1 MNYKAYILL
10 LSTAFA
16 ISCGGTKEK
25 DATDDIMSE
34 VPQSAELAMSN
45 ENISQIIKS
54 VPSPLEI
61 TSIIKETG
69 VEYDKGMLNNT
80 SNAEN
85 YLNTFKK
92 ATNLGIFGADLGYIN
107 LYEKTYTSMEYLS
120 TIRSLA
126 DDLKL
131 GQFFDFETLKRL
143 SSNNGKLDSIIYIS
157 TSSFEK
163 MNNYLSKQ
171 KRENVSVLMLTGGW
185 IESMHLACQVAIKT
199 NSKEMMDR
207 VGEQKIALE
216 QIVILIDLFKN
227 DPAFATIIKD
237 VKDIEKLF
245 ADVKIVYI
253 EKEPIT
259 KEVNGMLVVESGTES
274 HVEITKEQFA
284 KIASTITDVRNNL
297 IKN

>member
-1 MNYKAYILL
+1 MNYKTYILL
-10 LSTAFA
+10 FSTVFA

-25 DATDDIMSE
+25 DTTDDIMSE
-34 VPQSAELAMSN
+34 VQQSAELAMSN
-45 ENISQIIKS
+45 ENINQVIKS

-92 ATNLGIFGADLGYIN
+92 ATNLGVFGADLGYIN
-107 LYEKTYTSMEYLS
+107 LYEKTYTSLEYLS

-185 IESMHLACQVAIKT
+185 IESMHLACQVALKT

-253 EKEPIT
+253 EKEPVT

-274 HVEITKEQFA
+274 HVEITNEQFA

>member
-1 MNYKAYILL
+1 
-10 LSTAFA
+10 
-16 ISCGGTKEK
+16 
-25 DATDDIMSE
+25 
-34 VPQSAELAMSN
+34 
-45 ENISQIIKS
+45 
-54 VPSPLEI
+54 
-61 TSIIKETG
+61 
-69 VEYDKGMLNNT
+69 
-80 SNAEN
+80 
-85 YLNTFKK
+85 
-92 ATNLGIFGADLGYIN
+92 
-107 LYEKTYTSMEYLS
+107 
-120 TIRSLA
+120 
-126 DDLKL
+126 
-131 GQFFDFETLKRL
+131 
-143 SSNNGKLDSIIYIS
+143 
-157 TSSFEK
+157 

-185 IESMHLACQVAIKT
+185 IESMHLACQVALKT

-253 EKEPIT
+253 EKEPVT

-274 HVEITKEQFA
+274 HVEITNEQFA